1 MLRVIFLS
9 KYVITLQAGVSFLL
23 LLRDE
28 LLPCE
33 TVRVT
38 PPTLPALIGIERW
51 SRWASTPR
59 RSSDLAPLS
68 IPPVDLVGCT
78 LTDPALPLCPL
89 LRPDPLGELS
99 SAFIAEDE

>member
-1 MLRVIFLS
+1 MIFLLN
-9 KYVITLQAGVSFLL
+9 YLITLQAGVSFLL
-23 LLRDE
+23 LFRDE

-68 IPPVDLVGCT
+68 IPPVDFVGCT
-78 LTDPALPLCPL
+78 LTDPALPPCPL
-89 LRPDPLGELS
+89 LRPDALGELS